1 MGSIS
6 REDFRTVTGVCI
18 KCQAC
23 VRKCTR
29 KAKYFEDEAF
39 LSHVAML
46 EQNFA
51 DRKENALFW

>member
-1 MGSIS
+1 
-6 REDFRTVTGVCI
+6 
-18 KCQAC
+18 

-29 KAKYFEDEAF
+29 KAKYFEDAAF